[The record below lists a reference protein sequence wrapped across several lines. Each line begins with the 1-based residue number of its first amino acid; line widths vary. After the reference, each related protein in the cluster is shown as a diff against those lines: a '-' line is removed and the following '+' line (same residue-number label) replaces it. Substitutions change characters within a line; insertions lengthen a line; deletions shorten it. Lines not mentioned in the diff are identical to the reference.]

1 MCRAG
6 GLRVHNCSL
15 MEVAVERIPL
25 KGLSLTRAVG
35 ERIVIVV
42 GGREIWVEVVDNKRS
57 SEVGLKIQADQ
68 TVHIFREELW
78 NRMMRELDRLN
89 GSVE

>member
-1 MCRAG
+1 
-6 GLRVHNCSL
+6 
-15 MEVAVERIPL
+15 MERMPL

-42 GGREIWVEVVDNKRS
+42 DGREIWVEVVDNTRS
-57 SEVGLKIQADQ
+57 NEVGLKIQADR

-78 NRMMRELDRLN
+78 DRMMREVARLDGWLK
-89 GSVE
+89 